1 MCRVSAYIVVRTISR
16 RVVGQIVR
24 LWALANEEFSTAHT
38 SRRFVACELC
48 VVRVEPQITKG
59 TTLAQEVPALIQ
71 FDLDL
76 REALTIGL
84 GKFPLVVQS
93 SHIDDDTRKSFSPSG
108 SSGLRPSTH

>member
-1 MCRVSAYIVVRTISR
+1 MGARERRILYCSYFSTICGVRTVR
-16 RVVGQIVR
+16 RP
-24 LWALANEEFSTAHT
+24 
-38 SRRFVACELC
+38 
-48 VVRVEPQITKG
+48 VEPQITKG